1 MTRPSVDVVI
11 PFRGDPAE
19 LELLRQRL
27 GRLRLR
33 SGDSLVVVDNTPGA
47 ESAGLAER
55 PTADAVTVL
64 HAADRAT
71 PAYARNR
78 GAARGSAEWIVF
90 LDADTVPSCELL
102 DRYLDPLPDRRTGL
116 LGGAVLDEAVP
127 RGGGVAARYAYLRE
141 VSSQEGTYRFGR
153 WGYPKTS
160 NAACRRAAFE
170 ALGGFREE
178 IRAGE
183 DADLAYRLR
192 AAGWQTE
199 RRDRAVVVHRNR
211 ATVRGFVVQRAV
223 HGSGGAWLDREYPGS
238 SPARRL
244 PGLVWWAVR
253 TTAGGLLCAARSRD
267 HDVAVRA
274 LLGPLDD
281 VAFELGR
288 SIPNHRPLAGLA
300 GIRWSRWTAR
310 ASRC

>member
-1 MTRPSVDVVI
+1 MDVVI

-78 GAARGSAEWIVF
+78 GAARGSAEWVVF

-127 RGGGVAARYAYLRE
+127 RGGGLAARYAYLRE

-170 ALGGFREE
+170 ALGGFRED

-244 PGLVWWAVR
+244 PGLVWWAIR
-253 TTAGGLLCAARSRD
+253 ATADGLLCAARSRD

-288 SIPNHRPLAGLA
+288 SIPNHRPLAGVA